1 MSTDIDSPIPADT
14 VHINDETM
22 SLLTNEQLAYRIW
35 NLLDSTV
42 EIVGNPD
49 EEGSRDN
56 WDSNQQDAYC
66 SALEGQ
72 ICARVLARRII
83 GVEPRSIQ
91 EEHTRRL
98 QIALGITCST
108 TKATDIR
115 QPAARAL
122 PEPTE
127 RRVLLGVDYFDAFDD
142 LTLACMAFNDTD
154 VAQAAV
160 LGADHQM
167 NPQDFRDCI
176 IPMKNSLTA
185 LRLLVLRMSGGS
197 IESMGEIVTR
207 SYRPAGETLQ

>member
-1 MSTDIDSPIPADT
+1 MSKEIDLPALAET

-49 EEGSRDN
+49 EEGSWDH
-56 WDSNQQDAYC
+56 WDSNQQEAYC

-91 EEHTRRL
+91 EEQTRRL
-98 QIALGITCST
+98 QIALGITCGT
-108 TKATDIR
+108 TKATDIQ

-127 RRVLLGVDYFDAFDD
+127 RRVLLDVDYFDAFDD
-142 LTLACMAFNDTD
+142 LTLACMAFNGAD

-185 LRLLVLRMSGGS
+185 LRLLVRRMSGGS
-197 IESMGEIVTR
+197 IESMREIVTR

>member
-1 MSTDIDSPIPADT
+1 MSTDIDFQTPADA

-49 EEGSRDN
+49 EEGSRDH
-56 WDSNQQDAYC
+56 WGSNQQEAYC

-91 EEHTRRL
+91 EEQTRRL
-98 QIALGITCST
+98 RLALGVNCDQ
-108 TKATDIR
+108 TKPADIQ
-115 QPAARAL
+115 QPTSRVL
-122 PEPTE
+122 PEPPE
-127 RRVLLGVDYFDAFDD
+127 RRALMGVEYFDAFDD
-142 LTLACMAFNDTD
+142 LTLACMAFNGTD
-154 VAQAAV
+154 VAQTSV

-167 NPQDFRDCI
+167 SSQDFRDCI

-197 IESMGEIVTR
+197 IESMADVVSR
-207 SYRPAGETLQ
+207 ACRPNGETLQ